1 MFWIIAGGDF
11 QGRAIS
17 AIRQDIVPLTVLLDG
32 KLEKYDK
39 VGKESATTTSGC
51 GKGVCWRKLLFAV

>member
-1 MFWIIAGGDF
+1 MFWIIAGEVF

-17 AIRQDIVPLTVLLDG
+17 AIRRDIVPLTVLLDG

-51 GKGVCWRKLLFAV
+51 GKGVC